1 MGQTFPFGNT
11 GLSSAMD
18 AQQATMPTSN
28 DRVTRRQDAPEARVK
43 VPALDWPSNLFS
55 DNASM
60 AEIMAEDLVSE
71 WDMPELRHKS
81 PEMCFQAVV

>member
-1 MGQTFPFGNT
+1 MGQILSFGNV
-11 GLSSAMD
+11 GLSSAMR
-18 AQQATMPTSN
+18 ARQATTPTGN
-28 DRVTRRQDAPEARVK
+28 DRVTRRQEAPEALVK

-60 AEIMAEDLVSE
+60 AEVMAEDLVSE

-81 PEMCFQAVV
+81 PEMFVQAAI